1 MNNHLYTNKEEIN
14 IKGLI
19 TLLSGSYK
27 NIFLS
32 GIFSAV
38 LFTIFS
44 YSQTPLYKSSI
55 SLFKINDSGFSLMS
69 GSPIDS
75 ILGSDNQLND
85 RLKIDI
91 QDVILSQGLAESIVN
106 MEWEAS
112 NNTTIID
119 YWELNK
125 EGFLSRLL
133 PKGDKSELY
142 EIKIQ
147 EKAVKE
153 FSERLSV
160 SENIKTG
167 LVTVSLSMEDR
178 YLSVEI
184 LNYVTTF
191 IKNFT
196 YENIVSI
203 NNKEIEYLEKRIVT
217 VDGQIQKSADVLIKF
232 LDNNKRYM
240 DSPSL
245 IIEYEYLKQNLSF
258 KQSVMTTLLQQIEIA
273 KLNKVNI
280 KPVIGVLD
288 NPEVPGKKSSPKRT
302 MYLIAGLF
310 FGIISHAFKIVYLS
324 TKNK

>member
-19 TLLSGSYK
+19 ALIADSYK

-44 YSQTPLYKSSI
+44 YSQIPLYKSSI

-91 QDVILSQGLAESIVN
+91 KDVILSQGLAESIVN
-106 MEWEAS
+106 MEWAAS
-112 NNTTIID
+112 NNTNIID

-133 PKGDKSELY
+133 PKGDKNELY

-147 EKAVKE
+147 EKAIKE
-153 FSERLSV
+153 FSTRLSV

-184 LNYVTTF
+184 LNYITTF

-196 YENIVSI
+196 YENIVGI
-203 NNKEIEYLEKRIVT
+203 NNKEIEYLEKRIST
-217 VDGQIQKSADVLIKF
+217 VDSQIEQSADALIKF
-232 LDNNKRYM
+232 LDNNKSYI

-245 IIEYEYLKQNLSF
+245 LIEYQYLKQNLSF
-258 KQSVMTTLLQQIEIA
+258 KQGVMITLLQQIEIA
-273 KLNKVNI
+273 KLSKVNI
-280 KPVIGVLD
+280 KPVVGVLD
-288 NPEVPGKKSSPKRT
+288 NPEVPGKKSSPTRKI
-302 MYLIAGLF
+302 YLIAGLF
-310 FGIISHAFKIVYLS
+310 FGIIAHAFKVVYLS
-324 TKNK
+324 TKG

>member
-19 TLLSGSYK
+19 ALIADSYK

-44 YSQTPLYKSSI
+44 YSQIPLYKSSI

-91 QDVILSQGLAESIVN
+91 KDVILSQGLAESIVN
-106 MEWEAS
+106 MEWAAS
-112 NNTTIID
+112 NNTNIID

-133 PKGDKSELY
+133 PKGDKNELY

-147 EKAVKE
+147 EKAIKE
-153 FSERLSV
+153 FSTRLSV

-184 LNYVTTF
+184 LNYITTF

-196 YENIVSI
+196 YENIVGI
-203 NNKEIEYLEKRIVT
+203 NNKEIEYLEKRIST
-217 VDGQIQKSADVLIKF
+217 VDSQIEQSADALIKF
-232 LDNNKRYM
+232 LDNNKSYI

-245 IIEYEYLKQNLSF
+245 LIEYQYLKQNLSF
-258 KQSVMTTLLQQIEIA
+258 KQGVMVTLLQQIEIA
-273 KLNKVNI
+273 KLSKVNI
-280 KPVIGVLD
+280 KPVVGVLD
-288 NPEVPGKKSSPKRT
+288 NPEVPGKKSSPTRKI
-302 MYLIAGLF
+302 YLIAGLF
-310 FGIISHAFKIVYLS
+310 FGIIAHAFKVVYLS
-324 TKNK
+324 TKG